1 DTFKKLSTILTIP
14 IIASGGAGCAD
25 HIVEVLS
32 EGAADAAL
40 AASIFHYGEI
50 TISDLKNKL
59 REKGINVR

>member
-1 DTFKKLSTILTIP
+1 
-14 IIASGGAGCAD
+14 SGGAGCAD